1 MRQLAL
7 IFCFFA
13 IPLNAQLAPASAHT
27 KVELVALSSAAVP
40 GKEFQFALRFRCD
53 EHYHIYWK
61 NPGDAGDIPAWKWSV
76 QEDSAG
82 NRLEIGNEAEW
93 PAPKRIDLQGV
104 MNFVY
109 EGETHLFLTAQ
120 IPANAQGEIT
130 IKGHITWLECDDKG
144 CYPQESDVALKV
156 KVGSNSVLKTPTD
169 WARVPRETYSV
180 EYTRTSEPTDQLH
193 LTEVLSGR
201 TLGTVLAP
209 IEWFPTRNFVNPS
222 TNFGPL
228 AMTAATVE
236 GKQSALA
243 ITTLSLKDA
252 PEALD
257 AGALSYIALVK
268 DNRSQ
273 ETRWVNVVLV
283 SPKVPVPVSKITGST
298 KPEQTPI
305 AAGEPSW
312 LPWTLEAQTKAIAD
326 GKTVYVDF
334 TARWCATCQVNKRVY
349 HDEDLQRDFAK
360 ANVVTFKADWT
371 RKDPA
376 ITEELRKLGRQG
388 IPLNVFYRKGAE
400 PVMLSELLT
409 ASQVREGLAASL
421 AGKSVKAETSTVF
434 GMLVLAFFGGA
445 MLNLMPCV
453 FPVIG
458 LKVLSFASQ
467 GGTDYRTTL
476 RKAFLYAF
484 GVVVSFLALAGLILA
499 LKSGGSAVGWGF
511 QMQSTGF
518 VLATAVLMVTLGM
531 SLAGTF
537 EIGTG
542 LASNAATKE
551 GNTGAFF
558 SGVLATVVATPCTA
572 PGLGA
577 ALGFALD
584 ASRGATETL
593 SFFAVIGL
601 GMALPYVLLAA
612 FPALSRLL
620 PRPGEWMETLK
631 QAMSFPLFAYALY
644 LLWVLNALVED
655 ASWVR
660 DASIGLV
667 IIAASCWIWGRWGAL
682 HRTDAERL
690 WGRLV
695 AAALYLGTI
704 AHLIYYLT

>member
-1 MRQLAL
+1 MRHLAL
-7 IFCFFA
+7 IFCLFA
-13 IPLNAQLAPASAHT
+13 IPLNAQLTPVTAHT
-27 KVELVALSSAAVP
+27 KVELVSLSSAAVP

-61 NPGDAGDIPAWKWSV
+61 NPGDAGDMPSWKWTT
-76 QEDSAG
+76 QEDSVG
-82 NRLEIGNEAEW
+82 NRVEIANEAEW

-109 EGETHLFLTAQ
+109 EGETHLFLTAK

-144 CYPQESDVALKV
+144 CYPQESDVVLRV
-156 KVGSNSVLKTPTD
+156 KVGSSSTFKAPAD
-169 WARVPRETYSV
+169 WARVPRETYTV

-209 IEWFPTRNFVNPS
+209 IEWFPTRNFVSPS
-222 TNFGPL
+222 IGFGPL
-228 AMTAATVE
+228 AMTAATVN

-252 PEALD
+252 PEGFD
-257 AGALSYIALVK
+257 SGPISYIALVK
-268 DNRSQ
+268 DNWSQ
-273 ETRWVNVVLV
+273 EAQWVNVTLI
-283 SPKVPVPVSKITGST
+283 SAKEPQPASKNSGKVNK
-298 KPEQTPI
+298 EQPTS
-305 AAGEPSW
+305 ATGEPNW
-312 LPWTLEAQTKAIAD
+312 QPWTLEAQNKAVAE
-326 GKTVYVDF
+326 GKTVFVDF

-349 HDEDLQRDFAK
+349 HDEDLQRDFSK

-376 ITEELRKLGRQG
+376 ITDELRKLGRQG

-400 PVMLSELLT
+400 PVILSELLT

-421 AGKSVKAETSTVF
+421 AGKSVKAGTSTVF

-445 MLNLMPCV
+445 LLNLMPCV

-458 LKVLSFASQ
+458 LKVLSFARQ

-476 RKAFLYAF
+476 RQAFLYAF
-484 GVVVSFLALAGLILA
+484 GVLVSFLTLAGLILA

-542 LASNAATKE
+542 LASNVATKE

-584 ASRGATETL
+584 ASRGTAETL
-593 SFFAVIGL
+593 CFFAVIGF

-660 DASIGLV
+660 DASVGLV
-667 IIAASCWIWGRWGAL
+667 VIAACCWIWGRWGAP
-682 HRTDAERL
+682 HRTDGERL

-695 AAALYLGTI
+695 ASALYLGTI
-704 AHLIYYLT
+704 AHLIYYLP